1 MIAGPLVHR
10 ISHTN
15 SPAPA
20 SSISLFFNAKIGKI
34 HSPNAWRSHPWWLHC
49 HGTQVLVDGSE
60 PFVAVLTLTGE
71 CGVHG
76 IETSPNLLAL
86 RNHFLL
92 HVEEHLHH
100 LWVAH
105 SHIVGTTTAALM
117 RALHLMVLLLWLLLL
132 LLLLLWLL
140 LLLLLLAMLVDD
152 ALVIHLSDN
161 QFILDDWIHTSR
173 KLPNLSM
180 LQSNAIVL
188 MQVKTTHHVFRQG
201 SPKQW
206 LR

>member
-20 SSISLFFNAKIGKI
+20 STISLFFNAKIGKI
-34 HSPNAWRSHPWWLHC
+34 HSPNTWRSHPWWLHC
-49 HGTQVLVDGSE
+49 CGTQVLVDGSE

-92 HVEEHLHH
+92 HEGTAPDAFAAV
-100 LWVAH
+100 VA
-105 SHIVGTTTAALM
+105 VAAAAAAGHA
-117 RALHLMVLLLWLLLL
+117 R
-132 LLLLLWLL
+132 
-140 LLLLLLAMLVDD
+140 
-152 ALVIHLSDN
+152 
-161 QFILDDWIHTSR
+161 
-173 KLPNLSM
+173 
-180 LQSNAIVL
+180 
-188 MQVKTTHHVFRQG
+188 
-201 SPKQW
+201 
-206 LR
+206 